1 MMRVIAGTLGG
12 RRLTPVPGKTTRP
25 TADRVREALFSRLE
39 SRYRLEGIRV
49 LDLFAGTGALGIE
62 ALSRGAAR
70 LVSVEIDRRAARVLI
85 ANLQACA
92 LEGRAEVHVR
102 DALAMLGTLAQG
114 HGRFEGIFVDPPYG
128 MGLAVRALEQLA
140 CEGLVEEGGWVVLE
154 TSPQDE
160 VPERAGRLRLVR
172 EDRYGDTRLA
182 LYELEDQE
190 EEDRADG

>member
-12 RRLTPVPGKTTRP
+12 RRLTPVPGRATRP

-39 SRYRLEGIRV
+39 SRYRLAGIRV

-70 LVSVEIDRRAARVLI
+70 LVSVELDRRAARVLI

-102 DALAMLGTLAQG
+102 DALAMLGTLARGQS
-114 HGRFEGIFVDPPYG
+114 RFEGVFVDPPYG
-128 MGLAVRALEQLA
+128 MGLAVDALETLA
-140 CEGLVEEGGWVVLE
+140 REGLVEEGGWVVLE
-154 TSPQDE
+154 TSLQEE
-160 VPERAGRLRLVR
+160 VPQRAGRLRRVR
-172 EDRYGDTRLA
+172 DDRYGDTRLA
-182 LYELEDQE
+182 LYELADEG
-190 EEDRADG
+190 EDRVDD